1 MKNTA
6 LKYAILKI
14 NIIVF
19 MILIFKMYNHVIITS
34 TMIAIAG
41 LDIILSISGL
51 QIAGR
56 KKAKFILLL
65 LLHGGIIS
73 EAIIIGAERGLFE
86 VIAFLIFGVI
96 VGEISITEYQK
107 MTEEE

>member
-19 MILIFKMYNHVIITS
+19 MILAFGLYNHFIITS
-34 TMIAIAG
+34 IMLAIAG
-41 LDIILSISGL
+41 LDIILAISEL

-65 LLHGGIIS
+65 LLH
-73 EAIIIGAERGLFE
+73 AIIISVSIIIGIEKGLFA
-86 VIAFLIFGVI
+86 VIAFLALGI
-96 VGEISITEYQK
+96 VTGEISVVEYQK
-107 MTEEE
+107 ITEE

>member
-6 LKYAILKI
+6 LKYAIAKL
-14 NIIVF
+14 NIIIF
-19 MILIFKMYNHVIITS
+19 TILIFGLYKHLIIAS

-41 LDIILSISGL
+41 LDIILAISGL

-65 LLHGGIIS
+65 LLHGVIIS

-86 VIAFLIFGVI
+86 VIVFLLIGIV
-96 VGEISITEYQK
+96 VGEISIIEYQK
-107 MTEEE
+107 IKEE

>member
-14 NIIVF
+14 NLIMF
-19 MILIFKMYNHVIITS
+19 MILAFGLYNHFIIAS

-41 LDIILSISGL
+41 LDIILSMSGL

-56 KKAKFILLL
+56 KKAKFILIL
-65 LLHGGIIS
+65 LLHGVIIS
-73 EAIIIGAERGLFE
+73 AAIIIGAERGLFE
-86 VIAFLIFGVI
+86 VIVFLLIGIV

-107 MTEEE
+107 ITEE

>member
-19 MILIFKMYNHVIITS
+19 MILVFGLYNHFIITS
-34 TMIAIAG
+34 TILAIAG
-41 LDIILSISGL
+41 LDIILAFSGL
-51 QIAGR
+51 QIVGR

-65 LLHGGIIS
+65 LLHGVIIS
-73 EAIIIGAERGLFE
+73 TAIIIGAERGLFE
-86 VIAFLIFGVI
+86 VIAFLALGIVI
-96 VGEISITEYQK
+96 GEISVSEYQK
-107 MTEEE
+107 ITEE

>member
-1 MKNTA
+1 MRNTA

-19 MILIFKMYNHVIITS
+19 MILIFKMYNHFIIAS

-41 LDIILSISGL
+41 LDIILSMSGL

-56 KKAKFILLL
+56 KKAKFILIL
-65 LLHGGIIS
+65 LLHGVIIS
-73 EAIIIGAERGLFE
+73 AAIIIGAERGLFE
-86 VIAFLIFGVI
+86 VIVFLLIGIV

-107 MTEEE
+107 ITEE